1 MVSVV
6 QLVER
11 QFVVLVVAG
20 SSPVVHPIFISP
32 VRPSVRTPD
41 FHSGERSS
49 ILLRG
54 TKNGEIPEWPKGADC
69 KSAGSAFEGS
79 NPSLTTIKFDIISGG
94 VAQLVRAP
102 ACHAGGREF
111 ESRHSRHYLNRLG
124 SVSYTHLTLPTKRI
138 V

>member
-1 MVSVV
+1 MYAGIAQLVERQPSKLNVASSNLVSRSNVVSVV

-11 QFVVLVVAG
+11 EFVVLVVAG
-20 SSPVVHPIFISP
+20 SSPVVHPILISP

-54 TKNGEIPEWPKGADC
+54 TINGEIPEWPKGADC

-79 NPSLTTIKFDIISGG
+79 NPSLTTIKI
-94 VAQLVRAP
+94 
-102 ACHAGGREF
+102 
-111 ESRHSRHYLNRLG
+111 
-124 SVSYTHLTLPTKRI
+124 
-138 V
+138 